1 MKTSKLEDSII
12 YLLKEANISM
22 HREFEIQD
30 LRNGKMKFDFM
41 LPEKN
46 IFIEVNGTQHYEFK
60 KYFFKSK
67 TDFLKAQERDRIK
80 IAYALSHNIDMYI
93 YPYFDMPQTTDD
105 LFLEK
110 YHAHSKF
117 HNDTVWRLYQMG
129 QY

>member
-12 YLLKEANISM
+12 YLLKQANISVY
-22 HREFEIQD
+22 REFEIRD
-30 LRNGKMKFDFM
+30 LRSGLMRYDFYC
-41 LPEKN
+41 PDKN
-46 IFIEVNGTQHYEFK
+46 LIIEVNGTQHYEFK

-80 IAYALSHNIDMYI
+80 ISYALSHNIDMYI

-117 HNDTVWRLYQMG
+117 HNDNVWRLYQMG
-129 QY
+129 

>member
-12 YLLKEANISM
+12 YLLKQANISAY
-22 HREFEIQD
+22 REFEVHD
-30 LRNGKMKFDFM
+30 LRNGKMRFDFM

-60 KYFFKSK
+60 NFFFKTKS
-67 TDFLKAQERDRIK
+67 DFLKAQERDRIK
-80 IAYALSHNIDMYI
+80 ISYALSHNIDMYI

-110 YHAHSKF
+110 YHAHSKYK
-117 HNDTVWRLYQMG
+117 NYIVWKLYQMR
-129 QY
+129 

>member
-12 YLLKEANISM
+12 YLLKQANIYEY
-22 HREFEIQD
+22 REFEVHD
-30 LRNGKMKFDFM
+30 LRNGKMRFDFM

-60 KYFFKSK
+60 NFFFKTKS
-67 TDFLKAQERDRIK
+67 DFLKAQERDRIK
-80 IAYALSHNIDMYI
+80 ISYALSHNIDMYI

-110 YHAHSKF
+110 Y
-117 HNDTVWRLYQMG
+117 NDN
-129 QY
+129 